1 MKKKKIC
8 VIINN
13 RANYARIKSV
23 LTAIKNHKKLD
34 LQLILESSAILP
46 RYGQV
51 DKIIRKEGFKINE
64 VIYTVIEG
72 ENPITMSKSSGL
84 AVIELTTIFSS
95 LKPDIILTIADR
107 YETLPIAM
115 ASTYMNIP
123 LAHTQGGEITG
134 SIDES
139 VRHATTK
146 LAHIHFPATKKSAL
160 NLKRLGE
167 YPKNIYFTGCPSIDL
182 IKSANLRIDKKFIN
196 KYSPTGVGSKIN
208 FLQPY
213 IVILQHPVTTEYG
226 SGLKQIKATIDAV
239 KDLNIQIVWL
249 WPNVDAGSDDISKG
263 LRIFREENK
272 KKKIK
277 FYKNFDPE
285 NYLKLISNSA
295 CLVGNSSSALREGSY
310 LGVPAVN
317 IGTRQNGRE
326 RGKNVL
332 HVGYNSK
339 KIKTAIISRIKS
351 KKFKGEK
358 IYGDGNAGKR
368 IAEILSKVKVNIQKK
383 LNYK

>member
-1 MKKKKIC
+1 MKKKKVC

-13 RANYARIKSV
+13 RANYARIKTV
-23 LTAIKNHKKLD
+23 LESIKKHSKLQ

-51 DKIIRKEGFKINE
+51 DKIIKEEGFKIDE

-72 ENPITMSKSSGL
+72 ENPITMSKSAGL
-84 AVIELTTIFSS
+84 AVIELTTIFSN
-95 LKPDIILTIADR
+95 LKPDIVLTIADR

-146 LAHIHFPATKKSAL
+146 LAHIHFPATKKSAI
-160 NLKRLGE
+160 NLKKLGE
-167 YPKNIYFTGCPSIDL
+167 YPNNIYFTGCPSIDL
-182 IKSANLRIDKKFIN
+182 IKRANLKIDKNFVK
-196 KYSPTGVGSKIN
+196 KYAPSGVGTDIN
-208 FLQPY
+208 FLKKY

-226 SGLKQIKATIDAV
+226 SGLRQIKSTIDAV
-239 KDLNIQIVWL
+239 KDLNTQIVWL

-263 LRIFREENK
+263 LRIFRETYK
-272 KKKIK
+272 GKKIK

-285 NYLKLISNSA
+285 NYLKLINNAA
-295 CLVGNSSSALREGSY
+295 CMVGNSSSALREGSY
-310 LGVPAVN
+310 LGIPAVN
-317 IGTRQNGRE
+317 IGTRQDGRE
-326 RGKNVL
+326 RGKNVIS
-332 HVGYNSK
+332 VGYNSS
-339 KIKTAIISRIKS
+339 KIKSAIISRMKS
-351 KKFKGEK
+351 KKFKSNK
-358 IYGDGNAGKR
+358 LYGNGNAGKK
-368 IAEILSKVKVNIQKK
+368 IAEILSKVDVKIQKK

>member
-1 MKKKKIC
+1 MSKKKIC

-23 LTAIKNHKKLD
+23 LTAIQNHKKLQ

-51 DKIIRKEGFKINE
+51 DKTIRKEGFKIDE
-64 VIYTVIEG
+64 IIYTVIEG
-72 ENPITMSKSSGL
+72 ENPTTMAKSAGL
-84 AVIELTTIFSS
+84 AVIELTTLFGN
-95 LKPDIILTIADR
+95 LKPDIVLTVADR

-139 VRHATTK
+139 VRHSTTK

-167 YPKNIYFTGCPSIDL
+167 NPKNIYLTGCPSIDL
-182 IKSANLRIDKKFIN
+182 IKNANLNIDKKFIK
-196 KYSPTGVGSKIN
+196 KYSSFGVGSNLN
-208 FLQPY
+208 FSEKY
-213 IVILQHPVTTEYG
+213 IVVLQHPVTTEYG

-239 KDLNIQIVWL
+239 KNLNIQVVWL

-263 LRIFREENK
+263 LRIFRENDK
-272 KKKIK
+272 TKNIK
-277 FYKNFDPE
+277 FFKNFEPE
-285 NYLKLISNSA
+285 DYLKLINNCS
-295 CLVGNSSSALREGSY
+295 CIVGNSSSALREGSY
-310 LGVPAVN
+310 LGIPAVS
-317 IGTRQNGRE
+317 IGTRQQNRE
-326 RGKNVL
+326 CGKNVITVT
-332 HVGYNSK
+332 HDSK
-339 KIKTAIISRIKS
+339 KIRSAIISRIKM
-351 KKFKGEK
+351 KKFKSEK
-358 IYGDGNAGKR
+358 IYGNGNSGKK
-368 IAEILSKVKVNIQKK
+368 IAEVLSKVKIKIQKK
-383 LNYK
+383 LNY